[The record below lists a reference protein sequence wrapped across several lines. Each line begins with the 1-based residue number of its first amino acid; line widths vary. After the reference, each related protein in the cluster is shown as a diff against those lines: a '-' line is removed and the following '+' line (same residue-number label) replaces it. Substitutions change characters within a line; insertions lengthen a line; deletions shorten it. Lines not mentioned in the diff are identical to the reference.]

1 MNSILENFLNNYK
14 LFDIDNS
21 EKLDLTNKED
31 VQKFHEKIDELR
43 KNDAFLSLTKL
54 FGYDLADELDALDE
68 FADKTY
74 EKTHENDNNYIDR
87 PSTKLTTEQGLQ
99 VHKLVQEYVD
109 SMIKPYNYGQLSNDQ
124 INDAYAGLYEFA
136 AWILNK
142 K

>member
-1 MNSILENFLNNYK
+1 MENFLERLFNNVNE
-14 LFDIDNS
+14 D
-21 EKLDLTNKED
+21 ERLDLTKKED
-31 VQKFHEKIDELR
+31 VEKFHEKINELR
-43 KNDAFLSLTKL
+43 ENEAFLSLAQL
-54 FGYDLADELDALDE
+54 FGYNLTDELDTLDE
-68 FADKTY
+68 FADNTFKKAE
-74 EKTHENDNNYIDR
+74 EKRKQEEKKIER

-109 SMIKPYNYGQLSNDQ
+109 TMIRPFNNGVLSNDQ